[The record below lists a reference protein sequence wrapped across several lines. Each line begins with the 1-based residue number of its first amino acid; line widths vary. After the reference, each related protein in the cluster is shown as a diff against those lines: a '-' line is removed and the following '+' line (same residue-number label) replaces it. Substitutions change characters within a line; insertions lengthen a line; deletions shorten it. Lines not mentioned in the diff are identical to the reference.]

1 MDLIERLKEKVNK
14 QTDLPIDLQIGYLDS
29 DESLVI
35 YSLAGSTVTQEYMD
49 GAKDINVNYEVAM
62 KSKDGSLAERTL
74 WEISET
80 LDKLKEVESKD
91 NSFIFNRLRVT
102 SKPFVNYFDEQGWFV
117 FLLNFTTSIT
127 TYEGE

>member
-1 MDLIERLKEKVNK
+1 MDLIERLKEKVNE
-14 QTDLPIDLQIGYLDS
+14 QTDLPIDLKIGYLDS

-49 GAKDINVNYEVAM
+49 SAKDINVNYEVAM

-74 WEISET
+74 WKTSET
-80 LDKLKEVESKD
+80 LDKLKEVKSKD

-102 SKPFVNYFDEQGWFV
+102 SKPFINYFDEQGWFV
-117 FLLNFTTSIT
+117 FLLNFTVSVT